1 MFKSVDRG
9 RGLELADSGKEKEW
23 AAEGSSTKSSPN
35 FANSP
40 MGHRTHWNLE
50 TDIGYGKSLG
60 VGRTQSTEKAGR
72 NY

>member
-1 MFKSVDRG
+1 MGKKKSG
-9 RGLELADSGKEKEW
+9 

-50 TDIGYGKSLG
+50 TDVEYGKSLG
-60 VGRTQSTEKAGR
+60 VGTLEEIIDGR
-72 NY
+72 NLCGLKLVCSSSSR